1 MAETQLTD
9 NVPEILA
16 SDPADAGETE
26 PPKKENNR
34 AVRFKISKKVSLALG
49 LLFAA
54 ALFAYFAVGFHFR
67 RVFFPGTAIN
77 DVNVSWLTP
86 GEALELLNADASEY
100 TLTLLEAD
108 DAAEQILGSDI
119 DLHVDDEPFLS
130 DIVEHQDF
138 LAWAFQSSQ
147 KKAFS
152 LDMNYDIEKLSAVI
166 EGLSCMDKKTW
177 RAPEDAYITYEKGT
191 GYQIVPDAAG
201 TVILPDEF
209 LTAVETALSRLDETL
224 SLQEAGVYK
233 LPEISSENASLQEEF
248 SKLDPYSRMS
258 VTYRFGSQSEVLD
271 SSTLSEWISLD
282 RNGTLKIDEEAAAE
296 FVKGLSQKYNTA
308 YSSRTLETSY
318 GETITI
324 KGGFYG
330 WQIDRKA
337 ETENLL
343 QVIRGGKSVTREPAY
358 LLQAASH
365 DGNDYGDTYV
375 EINLTAQHL
384 FFYKNGELVIE
395 TDFVSGD
402 LSKGKETPDGSYA
415 ITYKERNSTLSGPG
429 YSQKVSYWMP
439 FNGNIGMHDCAWR
452 PAFGGQIYRTNGS
465 KGCINLPADAAK
477 TIYENIEQGDP
488 VFCYHLPGTEPE
500 PPVPETPLP
509 ELPPAGGESPEQV
522 PGLGAGDIP
531 ANAQEI
537 PADSEPPAETPDAAS
552 PIL

>member
-1 MAETQLTD
+1 MAETQETNNTLETSEP
-9 NVPEILA
+9 NPTGT
-16 SDPADAGETE
+16 GEAQ
-26 PPKKENNR
+26 PPKKDKS
-34 AVRFKISKKVSLALG
+34 AASGSKIPAKLYIALG
-49 LLFAA
+49 VFFAA
-54 ALFAYFAVGFHFR
+54 ALLAYFAVGLHYR
-67 RVFFPGTAIN
+67 SVFLPGTTVN
-77 DVNVSWLTP
+77 EVNVSGLTP
-86 GEALELLNADASEY
+86 AQALERLNASVAEY
-100 TLTLLEAD
+100 SLTLLEAD
-108 DAAEQILGSDI
+108 DATEQILGSDI
-119 DLHVDDEPFLS
+119 GLCTDDERFLA
-130 DIVEHQDF
+130 DIVNNQDF
-138 LAWAFQSSQ
+138 WAWAFHSFEE
-147 KKAFS
+147 KAFS
-152 LDMNYDIEKLSAVI
+152 LDMEYDVEKLSAVLD
-166 EGLSCMDKKTW
+166 GLSCMDKKTW
-177 RAPEDAYITYEKGT
+177 RAPEDAYITYEKGS
-191 GYQIVPDAAG
+191 GYKIVPDAAG
-201 TVILPDEF
+201 TVILPDAF
-209 LTAVETALSRLDETL
+209 LAAVETAFDCLDETL
-224 SLQEAGVYK
+224 SLRDAGVYQP
-233 LPEISSENASLQEEF
+233 PEISSGDASLVEEF
-248 SKLDPYSRMS
+248 ARLEPYSHMT
-258 VTYRFGSQSEVLD
+258 VTYQFGSQNEILD
-271 SSTLSEWISLD
+271 NDTLSEWISLD
-282 RNGTLKIDEEAAAE
+282 KSGTLKIDEEAAAE

-308 YSSRTLETSY
+308 YSSKTLETSY

-343 QVIRGGKSVTREPAY
+343 QVIRDGKSVTREPAY

>member
-1 MAETQLTD
+1 MAETQ
-9 NVPEILA
+9 
-16 SDPADAGETE
+16 ETNNTLE
-26 PPKKENNR
+26 TSEPNPTGTGKTQPPPKNKS
-34 AVRFKISKKVSLALG
+34 AASGSKIPAKLYIALG
-49 LLFAA
+49 VFFAA
-54 ALFAYFAVGFHFR
+54 ALLTYFAVGLHYR
-67 RVFFPGTAIN
+67 SVFLPGTTVN
-77 DVNVSWLTP
+77 EVNVSGLTP
-86 GEALELLNADASEY
+86 AQALERLNASAAEY
-100 TLTLLEAD
+100 SLTLLEAD
-108 DAAEQILGSDI
+108 DATEQIFGSDI
-119 DLHVDDEPFLS
+119 GLCTDDERFLA
-130 DIVEHQDF
+130 DIVNDQDF
-138 LAWAFQSSQ
+138 LAWALQSFGE
-147 KKAFS
+147 KAFS
-152 LDMNYDIEKLSAVI
+152 LDMEYDVEKLSAVLD
-166 EGLSCMDKKTW
+166 GLSCMDKKTW
-177 RAPEDAYITYEKGT
+177 RAPEDAYITYEKGS
-191 GYQIVPDAAG
+191 GYKIVPDAAG
-201 TVILPDEF
+201 TIILPDAF
-209 LTAVETALSRLDETL
+209 LAAVETALDCLDETL
-224 SLQEAGVYK
+224 SLRDAGVYQP
-233 LPEISSENASLQEEF
+233 PEISSGDASLVEEF
-248 SKLDPYSRMS
+248 ARLEPYSHMT
-258 VTYRFGSQSEVLD
+258 VTYQFGSQNEILD
-271 SSTLSEWISLD
+271 NDTLSEWISLD
-282 RNGTLKIDEEAAAE
+282 KSGTLKIDEEAAAE

-308 YSSRTLETSY
+308 YSSKTLETSY

-343 QVIRGGKSVTREPAY
+343 QVIRDGKSVTREPAY

-402 LSKGKETPDGSYA
+402 LSKGKETPDGAYA